1 MLQVLS
7 HPDFRRLFLAQ
18 LVALLGTGLLTIALG
33 LLAFDLAGAKA
44 GQVLGLAL
52 TIKMLAYVGLSP
64 VITALVARMDRR
76 RVLILADLV
85 RAGAAISL
93 PFIDSIWQIYVL
105 IFVLQA
111 ASATF
116 SPTFQAVIPD
126 ILTDEGD
133 YTRALSLSRLA
144 YDIEALFS
152 PVLAG
157 LLLTVIAPSGL
168 FFGTAI
174 GFVVSGVLVARSS
187 LPKPRAAR
195 DKPFLERLTSGSR
208 IYLSTPR
215 LRGLLALTVVYAAAS
230 GLVFVL
236 SVVVARSIFAGSA
249 RDLAVLAG
257 AYGAGSMVVALLLPR
272 VLEQLVDRTVMLVAA
287 CATTGLL
294 VFGGV
299 WAVGMGWPGWVWV
312 VGLWALLGATTT
324 AVATPSGRL
333 LRRSAESEDR
343 PAVFAAH
350 FALSHACWLVTYPLA
365 GFLGSAAGVGVTMIV
380 MGGLSL
386 AGLLVAIRVWPVSG

>member
-85 RAGAAISL
+85 RAGAAILL

-187 LPKPRAAR
+187 LPKPRGAR

-257 AYGAGSMVVALLLPR
+257 AYGAGSMV
-272 VLEQLVDRTVMLVAA
+272 
-287 CATTGLL
+287 
-294 VFGGV
+294 
-299 WAVGMGWPGWVWV
+299 
-312 VGLWALLGATTT
+312 
-324 AVATPSGRL
+324 
-333 LRRSAESEDR
+333 
-343 PAVFAAH
+343 
-350 FALSHACWLVTYPLA
+350 
-365 GFLGSAAGVGVTMIV
+365 
-380 MGGLSL
+380 GGLSL
-386 AGLLVAIRVWPVSG
+386 VGLLVAIRVWPVSG

>member
-1 MLQVLS
+1 MLQILA

-33 LLAFDLAGAKA
+33 LLAFDLAGEKA

-64 VITALVARMDRR
+64 ITTALVARMDRR
-76 RVLILADLV
+76 KVLIMADLV
-85 RAGAAISL
+85 RAGAALCL
-93 PFIDSIWQIYVL
+93 PFIDAVWQIYVL

-126 ILTDEGD
+126 ILPDEGD

-152 PVLAG
+152 PVLAAI
-157 LLLTVIAPSGL
+157 LLSVMQPSGL
-168 FFGTAI
+168 FVGTAL
-174 GFVVSGVLVARSS
+174 GFVLSGLLVARTR
-187 LPKPRAAR
+187 LPRR
-195 DKPFLERLTSGSR
+195 GDDRERPFMERLTSGSR

-215 LRGLLALTVVYAAAS
+215 LRGLLALTAVYAAAS

-236 SVVVARSIFAGSA
+236 SVVVARSVYAGSA
-249 RDLAVLAG
+249 QDLAVLAG
-257 AYGAGSMVVALLLPR
+257 AYGAGSMLVALLLPR
-272 VLEQLVDRTVMLVAA
+272 VLEKLVDRTVMLFAA
-287 CATTGLL
+287 SAAAVLLLCAG
-294 VFGGV
+294 F
-299 WAVGMGWPGWVWV
+299 WAVGFGWPDWSV
-312 VGLWALLGATTT
+312 VLIWWAMLGAVT
-324 AVATPSGRL
+324 ASIATPSGRL
-333 LRRSAESEDR
+333 LRRSSRPKDR

-365 GFLGSAAGVGVTMIV
+365 GFLGSAGGVGVTMIV
-380 MGGLSL
+380 MGVLSV
-386 AGLLVAIRVWPVSG
+386 GGVLVARRVWPAA

>member
-1 MLQVLS
+1 M
-7 HPDFRRLFLAQ
+7 
-18 LVALLGTGLLTIALG
+18 
-33 LLAFDLAGAKA
+33 
-44 GQVLGLAL
+44 
-52 TIKMLAYVGLSP
+52 
-64 VITALVARMDRR
+64 
-76 RVLILADLV
+76 
-85 RAGAAISL
+85 
-93 PFIDSIWQIYVL
+93 
-105 IFVLQA
+105 
-111 ASATF
+111 
-116 SPTFQAVIPD
+116 
-126 ILTDEGD
+126 
-133 YTRALSLSRLA
+133 
-144 YDIEALFS
+144 
-152 PVLAG
+152 
-157 LLLTVIAPSGL
+157 
-168 FFGTAI
+168 
-174 GFVVSGVLVARSS
+174 
-187 LPKPRAAR
+187 
-195 DKPFLERLTSGSR
+195 
-208 IYLSTPR
+208 
-215 LRGLLALTVVYAAAS
+215 RGLLALTVVYAATS

-294 VFGGV
+294 VFGGG
-299 WAVGMGWPGWVWV
+299 WAVGFGWPSWVWV

-333 LRRSAESEDR
+333 LRRSATSEDR

-365 GFLGSAAGVGVTMIV
+365 GFLGSAAGVGATMIV